1 VRIIGTLCFGLA
13 LVILIVTLS
22 LSYVG
27 RPDFGHRKTGSAIVF
42 CLLLAAGFTIT
53 RATARQEHLIGELQ
67 SSERRMKEFRD
78 LLYTTLS
85 SIGDAVIAT
94 DSKGIITFRNPTAQQ
109 ISSWSAAKALG
120 QPLATVFA
128 ITNQYTGETV
138 ENPAEVVLREGSV
151 GTLERYH
158 MSQDALDDIAN
169 RGAAFVAVQRYPV
182 AVGLGHD
189 TATNNPHLRSCAE

>member
-13 LVILIVTLS
+13 LVILTVTLS
-22 LSYVG
+22 LSYLG
-27 RPDFGHRKTGSAIVF
+27 RPDLGHRKTGSAIVF

-109 ISSWSAAKALG
+109 ISSWSASKLSASR
-120 QPLATVFA
+120 
-128 ITNQYTGETV
+128 
-138 ENPAEVVLREGSV
+138 LR
-151 GTLERYH
+151 R
-158 MSQDALDDIAN
+158 
-169 RGAAFVAVQRYPV
+169 
-182 AVGLGHD
+182 
-189 TATNNPHLRSCAE
+189 